1 MRLDQELS
9 VQPSFHVR
17 GERIFLGCTVPKGN
31 LVSGIG
37 SPHHNAAPHVLLFIL
52 AVGYLFCPL
61 VLWFELLSLFSVTWV
76 VYVGY
81 FYVAG

>member
-1 MRLDQELS
+1 MLEERGFSWHALFPKGILCQELG
-9 VQPSFHVR
+9 VLTF
-17 GERIFLGCTVPKGN
+17 T
-31 LVSGIG
+31 
-37 SPHHNAAPHVLLFIL
+37 AAPHVLLFIL

-61 VLWFELLSLFSVTWV
+61 VVWFELLSLFSVTWV